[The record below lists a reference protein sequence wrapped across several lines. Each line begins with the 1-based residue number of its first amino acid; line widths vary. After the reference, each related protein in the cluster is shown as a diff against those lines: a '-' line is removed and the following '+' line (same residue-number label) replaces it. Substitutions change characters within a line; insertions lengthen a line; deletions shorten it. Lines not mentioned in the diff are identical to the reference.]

1 MSKALTNKVKLNDII
16 RIKDYGTNTAA
27 FQAAIDALPA
37 AGGTIDGD
45 SGTYTGI
52 GTLTV
57 GSKRVHWTNFRSV
70 NGLETSGV
78 LPGNQTRVGPVIAN
92 GQGYMV
98 TPDLI
103 ISAFSDANAILPA
116 LFLTKDSTVGV
127 NGAGLAKIQ
136 WRGTNSAGTKNID
149 GGRIDSVVTDASST
163 NYSARMSVSPHVD
176 GNSEV
181 QGAMSWEDGVT
192 VPAIGALAAV
202 TITSGGTGYTV
213 GNTLTITSAGGGTKA
228 TALVTKVSTGAITA
242 LSVANNGYGFT
253 NGETLT
259 FTGGS
264 GSSVAGTALVPS
276 NQFMYGHGTL
286 NAARKLLLNN
296 EVVAEYDYNFGRTS
310 AKFDTIEVQNT
321 ASPAAFGEY
330 GEGIVNVGEAY
341 YVRNVPTLQYDDT
354 STKVRFNRD
363 FGHRV
368 VSVGAA
374 DSPYTM
380 DGLPEIIY
388 INANLGNVTITLPAA
403 SFFGTSFGSRV
414 VLRRTDSSANVVK
427 IQRASSDTINGGTV
441 VTLAPASGMALT
453 SNGLTSWTTAGTSGS
468 TFNASDFGV
477 IADGSTDDSTAIN
490 SLITT
495 VNALGGGI
503 VELPAG
509 TIKANIVLKTGII
522 LKGQGRG
529 QNATGVGG
537 TPMPPVYTFSGG
549 GTTIIPQS
557 AASPVITADGTS
569 GSENWGEF
577 SIRDLKVSNTGGAI
591 VSGSIGIRATLSRE
605 IDITNVEIRN
615 MDTGLQLGGTAAG
628 TTWSF
633 LITSSSI
640 QDCGAYGLL
649 MTDRPQS
656 GTPGT
661 INSLDIRRCTG
672 YGAYI
677 RDMVGVVWTG
687 GTVADCVNG
696 VYVLGDI
703 TRAISFNGIQF
714 ETNTTKAVIV
724 GLTGQAPVNI
734 SFNNCSF
741 WEGRGSPFAGSVAI
755 DYVAGVKLSLIN
767 CSWQGFEK
775 CVNYTGGV
783 DVLVMNPHYTN
794 CTAFGI
800 VYNLDLGS
808 FSYVV
813 ADSSTLLGLSSTGL
827 FAKSSDSTTRANN
840 FHIRPSTQNSPLYS
854 GLAPSG
860 TAGFTQWS
868 LYTRTDVDN
877 AGYLRLEASNASYAA
892 IGTSVS
898 GTGTAIPLRV
908 QLTGGQLGFFGSNGT
923 TKPSITGSRGGN
935 AALADLLTKL
945 ASMGLITDTTTA

>member
-1 MSKALTNKVKLNDII
+1 MSKALTNKIKLNDII
-16 RIKDYGTNTAA
+16 RIKDFGTNTAA

-70 NGLETSGV
+70 NGLETSDV

-310 AKFDTIEVQNT
+310 AKFDLIEVQNT

-341 YVRNVPTLQYDDT
+341 YVRNVPTLQYDNT

-363 FGHRV
+363 FGHR
-368 VSVGAA
+368 ATA
-374 DSPYTM
+374 ITNANSPYTM
-380 DGLPEIIY
+380 DGLSEVLI
-388 INANLGNVTITLPAA
+388 INATSGNVTVTLPAA
-403 SFFGTSFGSRV
+403 NFFGTGYSPKV
-414 VLRRTDSSANVVK
+414 IIKRRDSSANVVT
-427 IQRASSDTINGGTV
+427 IQRAGTDTIDGATSI
-441 VTLAPASGMALT
+441 TLGAAVGK
-453 SNGLTSWTTAGTSGS
+453 
-468 TFNASDFGV
+468 TFV
-477 IADGSTDDSTAIN
+477 
-490 SLITT
+490 
-495 VNALGGGI
+495 
-503 VELPAG
+503 
-509 TIKANIVLKTGII
+509 
-522 LKGQGRG
+522 
-529 QNATGVGG
+529 
-537 TPMPPVYTFSGG
+537 
-549 GTTIIPQS
+549 
-557 AASPVITADGTS
+557 
-569 GSENWGEF
+569 
-577 SIRDLKVSNTGGAI
+577 
-591 VSGSIGIRATLSRE
+591 
-605 IDITNVEIRN
+605 
-615 MDTGLQLGGTAAG
+615 
-628 TTWSF
+628 
-633 LITSSSI
+633 
-640 QDCGAYGLL
+640 
-649 MTDRPQS
+649 
-656 GTPGT
+656 
-661 INSLDIRRCTG
+661 
-672 YGAYI
+672 
-677 RDMVGVVWTG
+677 
-687 GTVADCVNG
+687 
-696 VYVLGDI
+696 
-703 TRAISFNGIQF
+703 
-714 ETNTTKAVIV
+714 
-724 GLTGQAPVNI
+724 
-734 SFNNCSF
+734 
-741 WEGRGSPFAGSVAI
+741 
-755 DYVAGVKLSLIN
+755 
-767 CSWQGFEK
+767 
-775 CVNYTGGV
+775 
-783 DVLVMNPHYTN
+783 
-794 CTAFGI
+794 
-800 VYNLDLGS
+800 
-808 FSYVV
+808 
-813 ADSSTLLGLSSTGL
+813 
-827 FAKSSDSTTRANN
+827 SDSTSAW
-840 FHIRPSTQNSPLYS
+840 YS
-854 GLAPSG
+854 
-860 TAGFTQWS
+860 
-868 LYTRTDVDN
+868 V
-877 AGYLRLEASNASYAA
+877 
-892 IGTSVS
+892 
-898 GTGTAIPLRV
+898 
-908 QLTGGQLGFFGSNGT
+908 
-923 TKPSITGSRGGN
+923 
-935 AALADLLTKL
+935 
-945 ASMGLITDTTTA
+945 